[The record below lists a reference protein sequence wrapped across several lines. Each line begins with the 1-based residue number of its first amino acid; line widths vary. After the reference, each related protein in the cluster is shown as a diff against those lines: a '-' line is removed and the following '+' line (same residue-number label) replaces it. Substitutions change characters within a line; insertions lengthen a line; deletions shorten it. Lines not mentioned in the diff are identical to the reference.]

1 MVVWSFLIFFYLFI
15 FTGLILLGLYVGI
28 FTLHLSSAGCLKFGV
43 CGFQKKKKK
52 KVYVVKFKPLLV
64 KVSTLP
70 LF

>member
-1 MVVWSFLIFFYLFI
+1 MFVWSLLIFLYFFI

-28 FTLHLSSAGCLKFGV
+28 FTLHLSSVGCLKFGV

-52 KVYVVKFKPLLV
+52 MVYVVKFKPLLV

>member
-1 MVVWSFLIFFYLFI
+1 MVVWSFLIFLYLFI

-52 KVYVVKFKPLLV
+52 VSVVKFKPLLV